1 MPIITVRYVTSHE
14 VSPEDVA
21 SAASAASTSFL
32 RKRADLTAVIAEPVD
47 QSRWFI
53 AGKSLAEHALASF
66 WLEIR
71 IVEGTSTKEERE
83 RFITGIFEAMGQL
96 LGPLHHESYV
106 HVHEVRA
113 DAYGFG
119 GRTQER
125 RFIEARP
132 LPAVPGAG

>member
-1 MPIITVRYVTSHE
+1 MKAP
-14 VSPEDVA
+14 
-21 SAASAASTSFL
+21 
-32 RKRADLTAVIAEPVD
+32 
-47 QSRWFI
+47 
-53 AGKSLAEHALASF
+53 
-66 WLEIR
+66 
-71 IVEGTSTKEERE
+71 STKEERE

-132 LPAVPGAG
+132 LPAVPGAD

>member
-1 MPIITVRYVTSHE
+1 MPIITVRYATKNAIT
-14 VSPEDVA
+14 PPDVA
-21 SAASAASTSFL
+21 SAASEASTNYL
-32 RKRADLTAVIAEPVD
+32 RKQADLTAVIAESADPA
-47 QSRWFI
+47 QWFI
-53 AGKSLAEHALASF
+53 AGKSLAEHGLASF

-71 IVEGTSTKEERE
+71 VVEGTNTKQERE
-83 RFITGIFEAMGQL
+83 GFIAAIFDAMGRL

-113 DAYGFG
+113 DAYGYG

-132 LPAVPGAG
+132 LPSAFAGA

>member
-1 MPIITVRYVTSHE
+1 MPIITIRYSTRRDVRPDE
-14 VSPEDVA
+14 VAAVA
-21 SAASAASTSFL
+21 SAASTNVL
-32 RKRADLTAVIAEPVD
+32 RKKADLTAVIAEPADPEHWLV
-47 QSRWFI
+47 
-53 AGKSLAEHALASF
+53 AGRSLAAHGLGSF

-71 IVEGTSTKEERE
+71 IVEGTNTKEEKE
-83 RFITGIFEAMGQL
+83 RFIAAIFEAMGQL
-96 LGPLHHESYV
+96 LGALHDESYV

-132 LPAVPGAG
+132 LPAVSEGA